1 MKVAV
6 QFFVV
11 FTILAT
17 AYSASSTWGE
27 RNSTDTVIL
36 NKNVVYPA
44 LANRNQTVYF
54 EIPQSFY
61 SLFQYQTNSKVISII
76 YLQDQFK
83 NSSGP
88 VNTLLWGGPGLTY
101 ATIQMQTQ
109 SSVGLNVTFRVYG
122 K

>member
-54 EIPQSFY
+54 EIPQS
-61 SLFQYQTNSKVISII
+61 YQTNSKVISII